1 MAILPYLF
9 SMKDV
14 QWMGNSL
21 KVLREFSDAVK
32 QGVGYALYMAQHGE
46 TAPQAK
52 RMKGLGGGVYE
63 IVEDHDTDTYRAVY
77 IARLKTGIYVLHAF
91 QKKSTR
97 GVKTSQR
104 DVELIGRRLKAAE
117 AMDKKLIKERG

>member
-1 MAILPYLF
+1 
-9 SMKDV
+9 MKDV

-21 KVLREFSDAVK
+21 KVLRSFPDAVK
-32 QGVGYALYMAQHGE
+32 QGVGFALYLAQNGE
-46 TAPQAK
+46 AASQVK

-77 IARLKTGIYVLHAF
+77 VVRLKTAVFVLHAF

-97 GVKTSQR
+97 GVKTSQQ
-104 DVELIGRRLKAAE
+104 DIELIRRRLRAAE
-117 AMDKKLIKERG
+117 ELDKAQTKERGQ